1 MKSIPNPFTHEVTE
15 GHVLYFC
22 KTHGYQPHEAFFPWH
37 IANKCRECKQCAL
50 ARRKK
55 HRTGTPEKHILAKLQ
70 EYLRRKGDHVTARRW
85 DVGDVC
91 TVIERCGVNL
101 SSGSFCIVPKAPN
114 LPYIPDNCILV
125 TTTEARQRT
134 AAWKKTTASTSVED
148 ERAQRT
154 QGEEGLVHGLMKS
167 R

>member
-1 MKSIPNPFTHEVTE
+1 MKHSFHGTSQTNVVSASNVHWRAEKNIGQGHQKSI
-15 GHVLYFC
+15 Y
-22 KTHGYQPHEAFFPWH
+22 
-37 IANKCRECKQCAL
+37 
-50 ARRKK
+50 
-55 HRTGTPEKHILAKLQ
+55 ILAKLQ

-134 AAWKKTTASTSVED
+134 AAWKKTTASTSIY
-148 ERAQRT
+148 
-154 QGEEGLVHGLMKS
+154 
-167 R
+167 